1 MIDLTILL
9 GAFLTGAAAGF
20 LVLLRV
26 GSAQEGRWLS
36 AEPPTR
42 VAAAARRLTSLRVQV
57 PGEAIGAQKAADER

>member
-36 AEPPTR
+36 AQPPTR
-42 VAAAARRLTSLRVQV
+42 VASAARRFTSLHVQG
-57 PGEAIGAQKAADER
+57 PDGTTGRPEGRR

>member
-36 AEPPTR
+36 AEAADPGGRRRPPPYQPAR
-42 VAAAARRLTSLRVQV
+42 PGARRSHRRSE
-57 PGEAIGAQKAADER
+57 GRR